1 MNERIENLNGMTH
14 KIFLGALVLIL
25 AAVFS
30 SCSANYGRLRLSK
43 EVDKTF
49 EDAVILPDHKY
60 YYSGGDTRP
69 RAILAIH
76 NSYELQTSLWKEVD
90 LDPEQLRKWILFMTE
105 FRGYNFRTFGSRV
118 LDPEGK
124 QVGIWYSA
132 WNRTPVKM
140 LGENKVAVYP
150 PQTGGAE
157 VFHGYLEAEWR
168 TWK

>member
-1 MNERIENLNGMTH
+1 MTRLNNKLSGIIY
-14 KIFLGALVLIL
+14 KVILFALLVSL

-30 SCSANYGRLRLSK
+30 GCSANYGRLKLSK
-43 EVDKTF
+43 EVEKTF
-49 EDAVILPDHKY
+49 ENAVVLSDHKY
-60 YYSGGDTRP
+60 YYSGGDFRP

-76 NSYELQTSLWKEVD
+76 NSYKLKTSLWKEVD

-140 LGENKVAVYP
+140 FGENEVAVYP
-150 PQTGGAE
+150 PMVGTE

-168 TWK
+168 NK